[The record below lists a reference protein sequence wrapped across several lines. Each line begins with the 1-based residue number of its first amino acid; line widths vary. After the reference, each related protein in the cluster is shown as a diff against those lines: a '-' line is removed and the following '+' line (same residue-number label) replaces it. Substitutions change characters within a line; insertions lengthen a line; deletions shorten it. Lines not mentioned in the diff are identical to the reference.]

1 MYRGKCQR
9 DLVPG
14 YFFHFP
20 FHSTNIVFPTLFQ
33 KIDPFVEIL
42 PFTFK
47 DHKIFVLN
55 FWLKI
60 CNRCV
65 RKCRSYLGTGVLKLR
80 VYMHDTWLIVIFMAG
95 RFLPQQILPL

>member
-1 MYRGKCQR
+1 MYRVECQR

-33 KIDPFVEIL
+33 KIDPFMGIL

-47 DHKIFVLN
+47 DHKVSVLIFGLR
-55 FWLKI
+55 I
-60 CNRCV
+60 GNRIV
-65 RKCRSYLGTGVLKLR
+65 RKYR
-80 VYMHDTWLIVIFMAG
+80 
-95 RFLPQQILPL
+95 